1 MRFFAKVIFIC
12 NCCFIL
18 SVILRWVENANKQKG
33 NFDGIIR
40 LQPLESTIVILG
52 YTAIIFNFIF
62 NAIVLFFLVK
72 KKELLVAKWLIWF
85 NFLLLL
91 IQVFYFFFTN

>member
-1 MRFFAKVIFIC
+1 MRFFSKVVFIC
-12 NCCFIL
+12 NCCFL
-18 SVILRWVENANKQKG
+18 LAVVLRWVENANKKKG
-33 NFDGIIR
+33 NFDGAIK

-62 NAIVLFFLVK
+62 NIIILIFLLR
-72 KKELLVAKWLIWF
+72 KKELTVAKWLIWF

-91 IQVFYFFFTN
+91 LQLFYNFFTS

>member
-33 NFDGIIR
+33 NFDGVIK

-62 NAIVLFFLVK
+62 NAIVLFF
-72 KKELLVAKWLIWF
+72 
-85 NFLLLL
+85 FLDVMGGMHAWRRLSLPV
-91 IQVFYFFFTN
+91 QKG